1 MKAASP
7 VRIELRPSRIAGA
20 FVVVTHL
27 ATALLIA
34 WLPIAASV
42 RALAAIVVGAHCV
55 WAVRSTASRVLR
67 SSIVSAELAG
77 DRRVTL
83 VRRDGRRIG
92 GRALADSY
100 VGERVATLVVRRDGS
115 WRRDALWL
123 LPDMVAKEDLRRFR
137 VQLRLGR
144 EEREP

>member
-1 MKAASP
+1 MKSASS

-27 ATALLIA
+27 ATAMLIA
-34 WLPIAASV
+34 RLPIAASL
-42 RALAAIVVGAHCV
+42 RAVAVIVVGAHCV

-67 SSIVSAELAG
+67 SSIVSAELAA

-83 VRRDGRRIG
+83 VRRDGHRIG

-100 VGERVATLVVRRDGS
+100 VGERIATLVVRRDGS
-115 WRRDALWL
+115 WRSDALWL
-123 LPDMVAKEDLRRFR
+123 LPDMVAKEDLRQFR
-137 VQLRLGR
+137 VLLRLGR
-144 EEREP
+144 EEGEP

>member
-1 MKAASP
+1 MKSASS

-27 ATALLIA
+27 ATAMLIA
-34 WLPIAASV
+34 WLPIAASL

-55 WAVRSTASRVLR
+55 WALRSTASRVLR
-67 SSIVSAELAG
+67 SSIVSAELAA

-83 VRRDGRRIG
+83 VRRDGRRIS

-100 VGERVATLVVRRDGS
+100 VGERIATLIVRRDGS
-115 WRRDALWL
+115 WRSDALWL
-123 LPDMVAKEDLRRFR
+123 LPDMAAKEDLRRFR
-137 VQLRLGR
+137 VLLRLGR
-144 EEREP
+144 EEGEP